1 MSAATQLSRKDYLC
15 ALTVVVIWGLN
26 FVIMKIGLKGLSPMT
41 LGALRFA
48 LAAFPLV
55 LFVRPPRLPWQWIAA
70 YGLVPVSYTHLDVY
84 KRQTLACGR

>member
-55 LFVRPPRLPWQWIAA
+55 LFVRPPRLPWQ
-70 YGLVPVSYTHLDVY
+70 
-84 KRQTLACGR
+84 